1 MKALGRLPIRVRL
14 TLAYTVIV
22 TLIVGVFAAGT
33 FALVRSTLL
42 GQMDRRLGRQLDL
55 AARTYEEEPG
65 ELGELEDHGAVPL
78 YSITRGTE
86 TEYATAA
93 WDRAHLG
100 GLVAAR
106 RPGGAAFVS
115 GPLGE
120 VYRVRA
126 AVVRGRGGD
135 ATVTVA
141 THASPTAAALNGL
154 LAAFLVAIPGVL
166 VLAVLAGLVLAGRA
180 LAPVGAMAA
189 QARRITADHL
199 SERLPVV
206 NPRDELGRLAQVFN
220 DLLGRLEA
228 SFLQLRRFTADA
240 AHELRTPL
248 TAIRSVGEVGLET
261 ASTLDECREVV
272 GSLLEEADR
281 LSRLVGSLLLLT
293 RGDAGSARLEP
304 EPTDLARLA
313 AEVVEL
319 MRPLAEERTQGL
331 ELELGAHPRMTVD
344 RATLRQA
351 VIDILDNAISYTPEG
366 GSIHVRV
373 STGEDGDARIAVQDT
388 GPGIPEEAAERI
400 FDRFFRVEP
409 SRSRA
414 HGGLGLGLA
423 VARWAVEANGGRI
436 EVDSEPG
443 RGSTFTIV
451 LSLEKHAG
459 QGKNPG
465 KGGSR

>member
-1 MKALGRLPIRVRL
+1 MRGLDHLPIRVRL
-14 TLAYTVIV
+14 TLSYTVIV
-22 TLIVGVFAAGT
+22 TLTVAAFAAST
-33 FALVRSTLL
+33 FTLVRATLL
-42 GQMDRRLGRQLDL
+42 RQLDRRLDQQLG
-55 AARTYEEEPG
+55 AVSRMYEEEPG
-65 ELGELEDHGAVPL
+65 ELGELEDHGSVPL
-78 YSITRGTE
+78 FRITRGAE

-93 WDRAHLG
+93 WDRSH
-100 GLVAAR
+100 V
-106 RPGGAAFVS
+106 GGAAASCRPDRAAFVQTS
-115 GPLGE
+115 QGGT
-120 VYRVRA
+120 YRVLTASVRA
-126 AVVRGRGGD
+126 RGTP
-135 ATVTVA
+135 AMVAVA
-141 THASPTAAALNGL
+141 TDASLTMATLHGIL
-154 LAAFLVAIPGVL
+154 VAFLVGVPGVL
-166 VLAVLAGLVLAGRA
+166 LFAALAGLVLAGRA

-189 QARRITADHL
+189 QARRITAEHL

-206 NPRDELGRLAQVFN
+206 NPRDELGRLAEVFN

-261 ASTLDECREVV
+261 ASTIDECREVV

-293 RGDAGSARLEP
+293 RGDAGSVRLEP

-313 AEVVEL
+313 AEVLEL
-319 MRPLAEERTQGL
+319 LKPLAEERSQEL

-351 VIDILDNAISYTPEG
+351 LVDILDNAISYTPEG

-373 STGEDGDARIAVQDT
+373 STGEDGDARIEVQDT

-451 LSLEKHAG
+451 LSLGKHAG
-459 QGKNPG
+459 QGENPG